1 MRALAFACLFS
12 TLAAAQG
19 DLLRDGVPRPVAFGA
34 EEYLHVFR
42 FRAQR
47 TTEKVWLIVAGNDD
61 LDLAVAEEPLDED
74 TVYDAALRVD
84 SLRAVES
91 LEVPQDTFAPAGLFT
106 TRPVLHAHVCRVGSE
121 PAEGEVLLWEDRPGR
136 RLLPEGRRTTVRIPA
151 GGAEERFVYVP
162 RFATGLSLRAESA
175 AGAPRIALVREGSRT
190 EGRPRGGGSE
200 IRLEA
205 PLEPG
210 VHRLEVR
217 GPDDGAAAVALE
229 LGVEGDAELPA
240 LTFGGEDHELR
251 GPAGRAELWLD
262 EEYAIDA
269 FFDVDWATHGVH
281 LSVTAEGGDFDVH
294 VFRFA
299 PVAWDRRDAAF
310 ADWSGIEA
318 KEMHLG
324 GTAPLPTGRYF
335 LRIECGEETLGT
347 VTIVWLRNTKA
358 APRGE
363 APPVLPGAPV
373 SIRFGAG
380 QDRTVFALPGAARA
394 GTHLQLMGS
403 RVDASLSLLRA
414 DTGQLLRTVDSV
426 RCDEYLQVGEDDL
439 VLPPGTPLG
448 VVVGRWLA
456 ADEATGGAL
465 HVHPDTRPFPP
476 DGFLAPY
483 DALGNDP
490 WGRAMA
496 ATVALDM
503 EDSSGSGVVVAPS
516 GLVLTCQHVV
526 AGEGPILVS
535 FPYSLHGEAR
545 QCFVAEVVAS
555 DVALDLSLLR
565 LTKDVFDRPLPE
577 GLRLPF
583 MPLGRAGSLRLG
595 DPVRMLGYPELY
607 SDTIHQLV
615 TLSGIA
621 AAFDKADG
629 NLRWLVTDARAIS
642 GNSGGAVLDGESR
655 LISIVTEGG
664 DLGFTRPVER
674 IPSAWLERIRGAG
687 GKVD

>member
-229 LGVEGDAELPA
+229 LGVEGDAELLA

-414 DTGQLLRTVDSV
+414 DIEAIRTSGVSLTRDSSSAPSTAFVATSTCRWGRTTSCCRPARRSASSSAGGSPPTRRPAARCTCTPTRGPSPPTGSS
-426 RCDEYLQVGEDDL
+426 
-439 VLPPGTPLG
+439 LPTTP
-448 VVVGRWLA
+448 W
-456 ADEATGGAL
+456 ATTPGGA
-465 HVHPDTRPFPP
+465 PWRRRWRSTWRTRPAPASSSPP
-476 DGFLAPY
+476 RGSCSPASTWSP
-483 DALGNDP
+483 AKVP
-490 WGRAMA
+490 SSCPSPTPCTARRASA
-496 ATVALDM
+496 SSPRSSRAT
-503 EDSSGSGVVVAPS
+503 STSTSPCCG
-516 GLVLTCQHVV
+516 
-526 AGEGPILVS
+526 
-535 FPYSLHGEAR
+535 
-545 QCFVAEVVAS
+545 
-555 DVALDLSLLR
+555 
-565 LTKDVFDRPLPE
+565 
-577 GLRLPF
+577 
-583 MPLGRAGSLRLG
+583 
-595 DPVRMLGYPELY
+595 
-607 SDTIHQLV
+607 
-615 TLSGIA
+615 
-621 AAFDKADG
+621 
-629 NLRWLVTDARAIS
+629 
-642 GNSGGAVLDGESR
+642 
-655 LISIVTEGG
+655 
-664 DLGFTRPVER
+664 
-674 IPSAWLERIRGAG
+674 
-687 GKVD
+687 